1 VSRENKKM
9 TVMQLT
15 ILTATNMIG
24 AGIIML
30 PTQLAKVGTMSI
42 LSWLITASG
51 ALALAYAFSK
61 CGMYSKKTGGMGGY
75 AEYAFGKM
83 GNFLANYTYGVSL
96 LIANVAIAIM
106 AIGYIAQYVNIS
118 LSPIEVSVGTI
129 LILWL
134 ATVMN
139 FGGAKNTGQIN
150 SITILGVVLPVAF
163 VAIFGWFW
171 FSTDIYVSAWNPNNF
186 PVFEGVGMS
195 ISMTLWSFLGLE
207 SACANTE
214 AVENPERNV
223 PIAVFGGTIVA
234 AIIYILSTNVIAGIV
249 PNEALLASTGP
260 FGLVFSQ
267 MLGGFAGKVVVL
279 MMIVA
284 CFGSLLGWQF
294 TIAQVFKSAADV
306 GYFPK
311 LFSKTTLS
319 EVPIKGM
326 LIITGLQSILAL
338 MTISPSLTKQFSVL
352 VDLSVVTNIYPYI
365 LSMVGLIAIQKS
377 ININNAKVRT
387 NNFIAILATIYS
399 FYALYSIGY
408 ELNVYGFI
416 VTTFG
421 WSIFCFNTYKVSSRS
436 KSKA

>member
-1 VSRENKKM
+1 MSKENKKM
-9 TVMQLT
+9 TVTQLT

-42 LSWLITASG
+42 LSWLITAGG

-61 CGMYSKKTGGMGGY
+61 CGMYSKKNGGMGGY

-106 AIGYIAQYVNIS
+106 AVGYIAQYADIS
-118 LSPIEVSVGTI
+118 LSPVGVSLSTI

-139 FGGAKNTGQIN
+139 FGGAKNTGKIN
-150 SITILGVVLPVAF
+150 SVTILGVVLPVAF
-163 VAIFGWFW
+163 VAVFGWIW
-171 FSTDIYVSAWNPNNF
+171 FSPDIYAAAWNPNEF
-186 PVFEGVGMS
+186 PLFEGVGVS

-223 PIAVFGGTIVA
+223 PIAVFGGTILA

-249 PNEALLASTGP
+249 PNAEILTSTGP
-260 FGLVFSQ
+260 FGLVFSH
-267 MLGGFAGKVVVL
+267 MLGGFAGKTVVL

-294 TIAQVFKSAADV
+294 TIAQVFKSASAV
-306 GYFPK
+306 GHFPK
-311 LFSKTTLS
+311 FFSKTTLS
-319 EVPIKGM
+319 EVPVKGM
-326 LIITGLQSILAL
+326 IIITVLQSALAL
-338 MTISPSLTKQFSVL
+338 MTVSPSLTKQFSVL
-352 VDLSVVTNIYPYI
+352 VDLAVVTNIYPYI
-365 LSMVGLIAIQKS
+365 LSMAGLVIIQKKAGVS
-377 ININNAKVRT
+377 KEKAMFT
-387 NNFIAILATIYS
+387 NFIALIATIYS

-408 ELNVYGFI
+408 TTNVYAFVLSLI
-416 VTTFG
+416 G
-421 WSIFCFNTYKVSSRS
+421 WSAFGVSRYRVSLRS
-436 KSKA
+436 KSNA

>member
-1 VSRENKKM
+1 MSKDSKKM

-42 LSWLITASG
+42 LSWLITAGG
-51 ALALAYAFSK
+51 ALTLAYAFSK
-61 CGMYSKKTGGMGGY
+61 CGMYSKKNGGMGGY

-83 GNFLANYTYGVSL
+83 GNFLANYTYGISL
-96 LIANVAIAIM
+96 LIANVAISIM
-106 AIGYIAQYVNIS
+106 AVGYIAQYADIS
-118 LSPIEVSVGTI
+118 LSPIGVSLSTI

-139 FGGAKNTGQIN
+139 FGGAKNTGKIN
-150 SITILGVVLPVAF
+150 SITILGVVLPAAF
-163 VAIFGWFW
+163 VAVFGWIW
-171 FSTDIYVSAWNPNNF
+171 FNPDIYAAAWNPNKY
-186 PVFEGVGMS
+186 PLFEGVGMS

-249 PNEALLASTGP
+249 PNAEILTSTGP
-260 FGLVFSQ
+260 FGLVFSH
-267 MLGGFAGKVVVL
+267 MLGGFAGKTVVL

-294 TIAQVFKSAADV
+294 TIAQVFKSASAV
-306 GYFPK
+306 GHFPK

-319 EVPIKGM
+319 EVPVKGM
-326 LIITGLQSILAL
+326 IIITVLQSALAL
-338 MTISPSLTKQFSVL
+338 MTVSPSLTKQFSVL
-352 VDLSVVTNIYPYI
+352 VDLAVVTNIYPYV
-365 LSMVGLIAIQKS
+365 LSMAGLVIIQKKAGVS
-377 ININNAKVRT
+377 KEKAMFT
-387 NNFIAILATIYS
+387 NFIALLATIYS

-408 ELNVYGFI
+408 TINVYAFVLSLI
-416 VTTFG
+416 G
-421 WSIFCFNTYKVSSRS
+421 WSAFGVSRYRVSLRM
-436 KSKA
+436 KSNA